1 MFPRREFL
9 QRSAALIASSTVFNS
24 LYSTDLFA
32 ADSLTTAKAEMPEIS
47 LFTKHFLGLSYDRLA
62 EVVAGLGITGIEAPV
77 RPGGHV
83 EPAAVEEEL
92 PKLVEALKKC
102 GVRITMLTSGINS
115 VDKASNT
122 EVVLRTAKAL
132 GIPRYRMN
140 WYYYDNQKPIWPQF
154 DSIRPKLKDLVSF
167 SKEIEILPCYQNH
180 SGAKDVGAGIWDIAF
195 LMRDYP
201 SNELAWAFDIMHAT
215 IEGSSS
221 WPTEFA
227 LVRDHLEMAYFKNF
241 NWEGKGHKPVP
252 LAEGIVGRDYVSLL
266 KKSGF
271 RGPVSLHVEYLK
283 GRVTDAAYL
292 ETAVAATKRDLA
304 TLREWWA

>member
-24 LYSTDLFA
+24 LYSHDLFD

-77 RPGGHV
+77 RSGGHV

-122 EVVLRTAKAL
+122 EVVLRTA
-132 GIPRYRMN
+132 
-140 WYYYDNQKPIWPQF
+140 
-154 DSIRPKLKDLVSF
+154 
-167 SKEIEILPCYQNH
+167 
-180 SGAKDVGAGIWDIAF
+180 
-195 LMRDYP
+195 
-201 SNELAWAFDIMHAT
+201 
-215 IEGSSS
+215 
-221 WPTEFA
+221 
-227 LVRDHLEMAYFKNF
+227 
-241 NWEGKGHKPVP
+241 
-252 LAEGIVGRDYVSLL
+252 
-266 KKSGF
+266 
-271 RGPVSLHVEYLK
+271 
-283 GRVTDAAYL
+283 
-292 ETAVAATKRDLA
+292 
-304 TLREWWA
+304 